1 MDDAKFMKMA
11 LSLAKKGWGFTSPN
25 PMVGAV
31 VVKDGKVVGK
41 GFHKAAG
48 KAHAE
53 VNAIDDAKEKAVGS
67 TIYVTLEPCNHTGRT
82 PPCTKKILKA
92 GIKRVVVAM
101 KDPNPNVQGG
111 GIEYLRNRGIE
122 VAQGILED
130 EAVKLNEFF
139 IKYVETSMPFVIAK
153 CAATLDGNIA
163 TRTGDSKWVTGEASR
178 AFVHWMR
185 HGVDG
190 IMVGAGTVKKD
201 NPSLTTRIKN
211 FPGKDPVRIILDSKL
226 SISSHAKIFNLNSN
240 AKTIIV
246 TGEDASGEKRDL
258 LREKGI
264 VVIGAPIKSDG
275 FIDLGRLMGRLGYIG
290 ITSLLI
296 EGGSRVLAS
305 AFRAKIVDKIL
316 FFYAPKILGGND
328 GKPICMGKGPD
339 LMRQSIPVGNI
350 RLRRFEDDIM
360 IEGYIDKSKV

>member
-11 LSLAKKGWGFTSPN
+11 LILAKKGWGFTSPN

-41 GFHKAAG
+41 GYHKAAG

-53 VNAIDDAKEKAVGS
+53 VNAIDDAGENAKGA

-82 PPCTKKILKA
+82 PPCTEKILKV

-101 KDPNPNVQGG
+101 KDPNPNVAGG
-111 GIEYLRNRGIE
+111 GNEYLRSKGLE
-122 VAQGILED
+122 VVHGILED
-130 EAVKLNEFF
+130 EALKLNEFF
-139 IKYVETSMPFVIAK
+139 IKYVKTSTPFVIVK
-153 CAATLDGNIA
+153 CAATLDGSIA

-178 AFVHWMR
+178 AFVHWLR

-190 IMVGAGTVKKD
+190 IMVGTGTVKKD

-226 SISSHAKIFNLNSN
+226 SISSHAKIFGLNSD

-246 TGEDASGEKRDL
+246 TSEGIPEKKRNIL
-258 LREKGI
+258 KEKGVI
-264 VVIGAPIKSDG
+264 VIGAPIKRDG
-275 FIDLGRLMGRLGYIG
+275 LIDLGRLMGRLGYIG

-296 EGGSRVLAS
+296 EGGSRVIAS
-305 AFRAKIVDKIL
+305 ALQAKIVDKIF
-316 FFYAPKILGGND
+316 FFYAPRILGGND

-339 LMRQSIPVGNI
+339 LMRQSIPVSDI
-350 RLRRFEDDIM
+350 KVRRFEDDIM
-360 IEGYIDKSKV
+360 IEGYIDN